1 MSAPDP
7 LDQLPGAGLV
17 RQGLRDT
24 QAGRLSIESCLVE
37 IARPR
42 LELSGLLAPAP
53 HRTDA
58 EIQLYRLLGE
68 QTPNPHGRFN
78 SLLRELASLEHA
90 LDHRM
95 AKKSPCESSP
105 AEPQGRRESPQGA
118 WASHPPSTDGRDG
131 SPQPSVNQTA
141 NENNF

>member
-1 MSAPDP
+1 MSAPDL
-7 LDQLPGAGLV
+7 LDKLPGADLL

-24 QAGRLSIESCLVE
+24 HAGRLSVESCLVE

-53 HRTDA
+53 HRLDA
-58 EIQLYRLLGE
+58 EIQLYYLLGE

-78 SLLRELASLEHA
+78 SLLRELVSLEHA

-95 AKKSPCESSP
+95 AKKSPRETSP
-105 AEPQGRRESPQGA
+105 AEPLGRRESPQGA
-118 WASHPPSTDGRDG
+118 WASRLPSTHGRDG
-131 SPQPSVNQTA
+131 SPQPSVN
-141 NENNF
+141 NPR

>member
-1 MSAPDP
+1 MSAPDI
-7 LDQLPGAGLV
+7 LDKLPGAELV

-24 QAGRLSIESCLVE
+24 HAGRLSVESYLVE

-53 HRTDA
+53 HRLDA
-58 EIQLYRLLGE
+58 EIQLYHLLGG

-78 SLLRELASLEHA
+78 SLLRELVSLEHA

-95 AKKSPCESSP
+95 AKKSPRETSP
-105 AEPQGRRESPQGA
+105 AEAQSRRESPQGA
-118 WASHPPSTDGRDG
+118 WASRPPSTHGRDG
-131 SPQPSVNQTA
+131 SPQPSVN
-141 NENNF
+141 NPR

>member
-1 MSAPDP
+1 MSAPDL
-7 LDQLPGAGLV
+7 LDKLPGADLL

-24 QAGRLSIESCLVE
+24 HAGRLSVESCLVE

-53 HRTDA
+53 HRLDA
-58 EIQLYRLLGE
+58 EIQLYYLLGE

-78 SLLRELASLEHA
+78 SLLRELVSLEHA

-95 AKKSPCESSP
+95 AKKSPRETSP

-118 WASHPPSTDGRDG
+118 WATRPPSTHGRDG
-131 SPQPSVNQTA
+131 SPQPSVN
-141 NENNF
+141 NPR